1 MPPLERYRNLI
12 FAIIALA
19 IFGGV
24 IALLTYRPPATVIT
38 IIPPLPTPTPLP
50 SATPGPMRVYV
61 TGAVVN
67 PGESFTLPPGSRV
80 EDAIKAAGGMIDDA
94 DVERVNLAALL
105 RDGDQVNVPL
115 INSSKSASVADT
127 LPTASGPV
135 HINSATI
142 DDLQR
147 LPGCGPSLAQKIMDY
162 RQKNGAFKSF
172 ADLDRVPGVGKSKID
187 AWQNLIIFD

>member
-1 MPPLERYRNLI
+1 MPLLERYRNLI
-12 FAIIALA
+12 FLVIALA

-24 IALLTYRPPATVIT
+24 GALLTYRPPATVIT

-67 PGESFTLPPGSRV
+67 PGNLFTLPPGSRV
-80 EDAIKAAGGMIDDA
+80 DDAVKAAGGLIDDA
-94 DVERVNLAALL
+94 DVARVNLAALL
-105 RDGDQVNVPL
+105 RDGDQVNVP
-115 INSSKSASVADT
+115 IIGMNRSASLSDAM
-127 LPTASGPV
+127 PTASGPV
-135 HINSATI
+135 HINTATI

-147 LPGCGPSLAQKIMDY
+147 LPGCGPSLAQQILNY

-172 ADLDRVPGVGKSKID
+172 ADLDRVSGVGKAKID
-187 AWQNLIIFD
+187 AWQNLIVFD